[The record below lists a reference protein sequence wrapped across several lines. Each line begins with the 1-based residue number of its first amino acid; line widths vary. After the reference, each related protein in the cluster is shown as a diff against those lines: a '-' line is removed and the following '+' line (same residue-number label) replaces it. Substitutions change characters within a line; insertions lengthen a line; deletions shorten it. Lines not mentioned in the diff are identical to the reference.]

1 MREEKGMALPPA
13 LPPDFLSGT
22 SPAMTNRILLLALGA
37 LLIPHGLRAASSA
50 GTEKE
55 YQQVRT
61 IALRDAR
68 VQSAYRDADRRLDA
82 KIIQIDP
89 ALETYVKAKQAAREG
104 IPSPKPATQ
113 PFVAAK
119 PATKPAPAKP
129 AATGKSTH
137 IIASGE
143 TLSGIAANYRVSV
156 AALKSANHI
165 QDERKLRVGQTLTI
179 PSGKSTP
186 PAKKDESAWSRL
198 MH

>member
-1 MREEKGMALPPA
+1 MLH
-13 LPPDFLSGT
+13 
-22 SPAMTNRILLLALGA
+22 RILILSLGVLLL
-37 LLIPHGLRAASSA
+37 PHGLRAASSA
-50 GTEKE
+50 ATEKE

-89 ALETYVKAKQAAREG
+89 ALESYVKGRQAAREG
-104 IPSPKPATQ
+104 TPAPKPVAK

-119 PATKPAPAKP
+119 PAVKPAPKPVTKSAPAKP
-129 AATGKSTH
+129 AAKGTH
-137 IIASGE
+137 VVASGE
-143 TLSGIAANYRVSV
+143 TLGGIAAKHRVSV

-165 QDERKLRVGQTLTI
+165 QDERKLRVGQALTI
-179 PSGKSTP
+179 PSGKTTP
-186 PAKKDESAWSRL
+186 QAKKDGSVWSRL

>member
-1 MREEKGMALPPA
+1 MI
-13 LPPDFLSGT
+13 
-22 SPAMTNRILLLALGA
+22 RILSLALSV
-37 LLIPHGLRAASSA
+37 LLVPHGLHAAASA
-50 GTEKE
+50 AAEKE

-89 ALETYVKAKQAAREG
+89 ALESYVKARQAAREG
-104 IPSPKPATQ
+104 TPAPKPVAK
-113 PFVAAK
+113 PFVAAKPVTK

-129 AATGKSTH
+129 AAQSKTTH
-137 IIASGE
+137 VVASGE
-143 TLSGIAANYRVSV
+143 TLGGIAAKHHVTV

-165 QDERKLRVGQTLTI
+165 QDERKLRVGQVLTI
-179 PSGKSTP
+179 PTGNTAPTK
-186 PAKKDESAWSRL
+186 KKDEGVWSRL